1 MRTLYLSIE
10 APDDLALAITSLVR
24 GGGRF
29 VRTSIITA
37 AVCCALGS
45 LASAGEATA
54 AIRRATNIE
63 PQALGTALKQFAE
76 SRDLQLL
83 YFSEAVK
90 NLRTAGAVGEIT
102 VDEALTRIL
111 AGTGLSFRYLGDK
124 TITIFPESAPR
135 DSSGVREDAQ
145 SSSVYEKSAREDVP
159 WWRRV
164 RIAQVSD
171 DSASPGSRAGESI
184 KRNDDVVEL
193 AEVVVTGSHIRGS
206 SMSASPVQRID
217 REEFRAQGSA
227 SLQDALR
234 DIPANFSGDFSGEG
248 AGVGQGGGL
257 SNNSYNRS
265 RATAPNLHGLGAA
278 ATLSLLNG
286 RRLPTASNGYSVDL
300 SLIPLIALERVEVLA
315 DGASP
320 VYGADAIAGVVN
332 LIARRDESVV
342 ESRARYGTPTQSG
355 FEQWQLGQALGTQWS
370 SGAAFFA
377 YQYDDQ
383 DALRSKQRKRS
394 SNMTSN
400 RYIMPDQTQH
410 SAYVNA
416 QQDVG
421 SAVQLGF
428 EGLYSRRDFE
438 GETLVTGV
446 PQAFDTSTDQFLG
459 ALTADVRLGDEWRL
473 TAFGQ
478 YSGASAKPTIIGG
491 ANPSLL
497 LDEDFKGTEFST
509 GATVSGPMVELLGR
523 PVRAAVGGEY
533 REEQRELTGFG
544 DGVKPFD
551 VTRQVRSAFLEL
563 QIPLA
568 DTLEISAAVRHDA
581 YSDFGGT
588 TNPKLG
594 IAWTP
599 LDGVRIR
606 GTYSTSFRALSL
618 KDMRGQTSAGLYRYV
633 TDSTS
638 PTGRSLALFVNGN
651 PTASVRPEE
660 SDNYT
665 FGIDFS
671 PAALDGLS
679 LGLTYFSVDYDNKLA
694 NPFQAVT
701 NLNNLDLPD
710 TQPYIVRNP
719 SLSEVEAILAS
730 VNGVASFTGV
740 PQTPD
745 QVQVIIDNRYTN
757 LSAAK
762 VRGIDL
768 DARWI
773 FPALGGDLTL
783 SNRSTIGLD
792 HLTAVSEDAPEV
804 ERVGTSFFPPKFRS
818 RLGVSA
824 RWSVM
829 RAGLTVDYVSAF
841 KDKRYVPTT
850 DVASWTTVDFNVGA
864 SFANWSG
871 ALAGVE
877 AEFVVRNLLDQDP
890 PYVRPYASAPGDYPV
905 YDPTNASVVGRMLSL
920 QLTKSWR

>member
-1 MRTLYLSIE
+1 MRTLYSSIE
-10 APDDLALAITSLVR
+10 ALDVPVLAITSLVR
-24 GGGRF
+24 GGGEL
-29 VRTSIITA
+29 VRTSIIAA
-37 AVCCALGS
+37 AVCCALAG
-45 LASAGEATA
+45 LASAGEAVA

-83 YFSEAVK
+83 YFADAVK
-90 NLRTAGAVGEIT
+90 NLRTSGAVGEIT

-111 AGTGLSFRYLGDK
+111 GGTGLSFRYLNEN
-124 TITIFPESAPR
+124 TITIFSENAER
-135 DSSGVREDAQ
+135 DSTGVTGVEG
-145 SSSVYEKSAREDVP
+145 VK
-159 WWRRV
+159 
-164 RIAQVSD
+164 
-171 DSASPGSRAGESI
+171 GGG
-184 KRNDDVVEL
+184 DVVEL
-193 AEVVVTGSHIRGS
+193 DEVVVTGSHIRGDAK
-206 SMSASPVQRID
+206 SASPVQRID
-217 REEFRAQGSA
+217 RDELRSQGSA

-248 AGVGQGGGL
+248 AGAGQGGGL

-332 LIARRDESVV
+332 LITRRNESVV
-342 ESRARYGTPTQSG
+342 ESRARFGTPTQAG

-377 YQYDDQ
+377 YQFDDQ
-383 DALRSKQRKRS
+383 DELRARQRKRTT
-394 SNMTSN
+394 NMTSN
-400 RYIMPDQTQH
+400 RYVMPNQIQH

-428 EGLYSRRDFE
+428 EGLYSRRDFD
-438 GETLVTGV
+438 GETLVTGS
-446 PQAFDTSTDQFLG
+446 PQWFDTSTDQFLG
-459 ALTADVRLGDEWRL
+459 ALTADVRLTERWRL

-478 YSGASAKPTIIGG
+478 YSGASSKPTITGG
-491 ANPSLL
+491 SQALL
-497 LDEDFKGTEFST
+497 LDEIFKGTEFST
-509 GATVSGPMVELLGR
+509 GATLSGPVVELLGR
-523 PVRAAVGGEY
+523 SVRAAIGGEY

-551 VTRQVRSAFLEL
+551 VTRDIRSAFVEL

-568 DTLEISAAVRHDA
+568 DTLEVSAAVRRDD

-599 LDGVRIR
+599 LEGVRVR

-618 KDMRGQTSAGLYRYV
+618 KDMHGQVSAGLYRYV
-633 TDSTS
+633 TDSTN

-651 PTASVRPEE
+651 PSASVRPEE
-660 SDNYT
+660 SENYT

-671 PAALDGLS
+671 PAAVAGLT
-679 LGLTYFSVDYDNKLA
+679 LGLTYFSVDYDDKLA
-694 NPFQAVT
+694 NPSQAVT
-701 NLNNLDLPD
+701 NLLNLDLPD
-710 TQPYIVRNP
+710 TQPYFVRNP
-719 SLSEVEAILAS
+719 SVSEVEAVLAS
-730 VNGVASFTGV
+730 VNGVGSFTGM
-740 PQTPD
+740 THTAD
-745 QVQVIIDNRYTN
+745 QVEVIIDNRYTN
-757 LSAAK
+757 LSVAK
-762 VRGIDL
+762 VRGLDL
-768 DARWI
+768 DARWS
-773 FPALGGDLTL
+773 FPALGGELTV

-792 HLTAVSEDAPEV
+792 HLTAISASAPEV
-804 ERVGTSFFPPKFRS
+804 ERVGSAFFPAKFRS
-818 RLGVSA
+818 RLGASA

-829 RAGLTVDYVSAF
+829 RAGLTVDYVSRF
-841 KDKRYVPTT
+841 EDKRYVPTT
-850 DVASWTTVDFNVGA
+850 DVASWTTVDANIGA

-871 ALAGVE
+871 VLSGVE
-877 AEFVVRNLLDQDP
+877 AEFVVRNLFDKDP
-890 PYVRPYASAPGDYPV
+890 PYVRPYASAPGDYPL

-920 QLTKSWR
+920 QVTKSWR

>member
-1 MRTLYLSIE
+1 MRTLYTSIE
-10 APDDLALAITSLVR
+10 APDALALAITSLVR
-24 GGGRF
+24 GGGRV
-29 VRTSIITA
+29 VRTSIIAA

-54 AIRRATNIE
+54 AIRHSTNIA

-83 YFSEAVK
+83 YFADAVK

-111 AGTGLSFRYLGDK
+111 AGTGLSYRYLSDK
-124 TITIFPESAPR
+124 TITILPENADY
-135 DSSGVREDAQ
+135 DSSEGAKRGN
-145 SSSVYEKSAREDVP
+145 DV
-159 WWRRV
+159 
-164 RIAQVSD
+164 A
-171 DSASPGSRAGESI
+171 
-184 KRNDDVVEL
+184 EL
-193 AEVVVTGSHIRGS
+193 DEVVVTGSHIRGD
-206 SMSASPVQRID
+206 SMSASPVQRIGRD
-217 REEFRAQGSA
+217 ELRAQGSA

-248 AGVGQGGGL
+248 AGAGQGGGL

-332 LIARRDESVV
+332 LITRRDESVV
-342 ESRARYGTPTQSG
+342 ESRARFGTPTQSG
-355 FEQWQLGQALGTQWS
+355 FEQWQLGQAVGTRWS

-377 YQYDDQ
+377 YQFDDQ
-383 DALRSKQRKRS
+383 TALRSKQRERS

-400 RYIMPDQTQH
+400 RYIMPQQTQH
-410 SAYVNA
+410 SAYVNG

-421 SAVQLGF
+421 DTVQLGF
-428 EGLYSRRDFE
+428 EGLYSRRDFD
-438 GETLVTGV
+438 GDTVVTGT
-446 PQAFDTSTDQFLG
+446 PQRFDTSADQFLG
-459 ALTADVRLGDEWRL
+459 ALTADVRLGDGWRL

-478 YSGASAKPTIIGG
+478 YSGSSSKPSISGG
-491 ANPSLL
+491 TNPALL
-497 LDEDFKGTEFST
+497 LDETFKGTEFST
-509 GATVSGPMVELLGR
+509 GATASGPVIELLGR
-523 PVRAAVGGEY
+523 SVRAAVGGEY

-551 VTRQVRSAFLEL
+551 ITRQVRSAFLEL

-568 DTLEISAAVRHDA
+568 ETVEVSAAVRHDD

-594 IAWTP
+594 IAWAP
-599 LDGVRIR
+599 LDGVRVR

-618 KDMRGQTSAGLYRYV
+618 KDAHGQVSAGLYRFV
-633 TDSTS
+633 TDSTN

-651 PTASVRPEE
+651 PSDSVHPEE
-660 SDNYT
+660 SENYT

-671 PAALDGLS
+671 PAAVEGLT
-679 LGLTYFSVDYDNKLA
+679 LGLTYFSVDYEDKLA

-701 NLNNLDLPD
+701 NLLNLDLPD

-719 SLSEVEAILAS
+719 AVSEVEALLAS
-730 VNGVASFTGV
+730 VDGVGSFTGM
-740 PQTPD
+740 THTAD

-757 LSAAK
+757 LSVAK
-762 VRGIDL
+762 IRGVDL
-768 DARWI
+768 DARWT
-773 FPALGGDLTL
+773 FPLLGGDVTL
-783 SNRSTIGLD
+783 LNRSTFGLD
-792 HLTAVSEDAPEV
+792 HLTAVSADAPEV
-804 ERVGTSFFPPKFRS
+804 ERVGTAFFPAKFRS
-818 RLGVSA
+818 RLGVNA

-829 RAGLTVDYVSAF
+829 RAGLTVDYVSSF
-841 KDKRYVPTT
+841 DDKRYAPTT
-850 DVASWTTVDFNVGA
+850 YVSSWTTLDVNVGA
-864 SFANWSG
+864 SFANRSG
-871 ALAGVE
+871 VLSGIE
-877 AEFVVRNLLDQDP
+877 AEFVVRNLLDKDP
-890 PYVRPYASAPGDYPV
+890 PYVRPYASAPGDYPL

-920 QLTKSWR
+920 QVTKSWR